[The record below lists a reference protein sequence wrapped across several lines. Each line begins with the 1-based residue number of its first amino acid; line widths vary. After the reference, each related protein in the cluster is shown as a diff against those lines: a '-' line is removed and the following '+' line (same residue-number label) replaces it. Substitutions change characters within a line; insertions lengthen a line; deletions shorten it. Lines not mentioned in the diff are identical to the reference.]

1 MKKIS
6 IVTSLYKSAPY
17 VADFYTRHLACLKQL
32 DVDYEFVFVDDGSPD
47 DSAQRVREIVKKDAN
62 VRLVVFS
69 RNYGQYPAMF
79 AGMAEAKGDYIFTS
93 DSDLEEDPENL
104 IEFYKKA
111 TTEDIDFLYAVVK
124 KRDGGIIRNTFGKL
138 FYMLMQYSANINIP
152 ENMSWQI
159 LMNRNYVR
167 GLLLYK
173 ESETLPAGLMML
185 TGFKQDHILIDKSY
199 KGSTS
204 YTFRKRLTLA
214 FNSITAFSSKPL
226 LIIGLFGIF
235 ITILSFIF
243 VIVAV
248 VMRYYIDY
256 QIGWISIILSIW
268 LVGGFMLS
276 SIGVVGIYLAK
287 IFNQVKN
294 RPLYIIREIVE
305 QK

>member
-1 MKKIS
+1 
-6 IVTSLYKSAPY
+6 
-17 VADFYTRHLACLKQL
+17 
-32 DVDYEFVFVDDGSPD
+32 
-47 DSAQRVREIVKKDAN
+47 
-62 VRLVVFS
+62 
-69 RNYGQYPAMF
+69 
-79 AGMAEAKGDYIFTS
+79 
-93 DSDLEEDPENL
+93 
-104 IEFYKKA
+104 
-111 TTEDIDFLYAVVK
+111 
-124 KRDGGIIRNTFGKL
+124 
-138 FYMLMQYSANINIP
+138 
-152 ENMSWQI
+152 
-159 LMNRNYVR
+159 
-167 GLLLYK
+167 
-173 ESETLPAGLMML
+173 MML